1 MSWWSSTP
9 SIDEQVEKA
18 TSESLP
24 SGESDL
30 ALNLEI
36 CDLIRSKTVPAK
48 DAMRSL
54 KRRLLNRNPNVQL
67 AALQLTDVCIKNGGS
82 HFLVEIASREFVDP
96 LMAIARN
103 DDANPEVQQR
113 VLGLLQQWAVA
124 FAGQLQL
131 QQMENAV
138 TQLKS
143 EGVSFPSASHD
154 NAAVTSTFIDTKA
167 PPEWIDSDVCMESGV
182 AFSFLNRKHH
192 CRNCGGVFTQACC
205 QNYITLPHFGINVP
219 VRVCNGC
226 FKNLKKGKSDAPIHK
241 PVPGGATNAGP
252 GSAPAPIPD
261 DEDDIQKAIRLSL
274 QEQESYKPPAPAAAA
289 ATSSSNDDDE
299 DMKAAIA
306 ASLRD
311 MENERQTGQTSAPT
325 GGPYSSTSS
334 TAVTAPSLT
343 DLTATE
349 ESNINLLSLLVERL
363 KGEPQGTI
371 LREPKI
377 QELYDTV
384 GNLRPKLARTMGETI
399 SKYDSLVDMHAKM
412 TTVIRYYDALL
423 EEKLNQAYTNRNS
436 GGYAPQPH
444 LAHQMTGQVGY
455 QHTGQAPYLSGQV
468 TGQAPYLSSQATG
481 QAPYLSSQATGQ
493 APYLSS
499 QATGQ
504 APYLSGQPLTN
515 HYTGS
520 AAPSAPQYGG
530 GPPAQQNAYNNAPSY
545 QYSNAPGYDYA
556 SSPSAPSAPGAPS
569 QPSQPKEESAPL
581 IEL

>member
-103 DDANPEVQQR
+103 DDANPEVRQR
-113 VLGLLQQWAVA
+113 VLQLLQQWAVA

-143 EGVSFPSASHD
+143 EGVSFPSAAHD

-241 PVPGGATNAGP
+241 PVPGAATNAVP
-252 GSAPAPIPD
+252 GSAPGTQPTAAIPD

-274 QEQESYKPPAPAAAA
+274 QEQESYKPPPPAA
-289 ATSSSNDDDE
+289 ATSSSNDDDD

-311 MENERQTGQTSAPT
+311 MENERQTGQTSAPA

-455 QHTGQAPYLSGQV
+455 QHTGQAYLTGQV
-468 TGQAPYLSSQATG
+468 TGQAPYLTG
-481 QAPYLSSQATGQ
+481 QVTGQ
-493 APYLSS
+493 PSYL
-499 QATGQ
+499 TGQ
-504 APYLSGQPLTN
+504 PTGQPSYLTGQPTGPLTN

-520 AAPSAPQYGG
+520 APSAPQYGG
-530 GPPAQQNAYNNAPSY
+530 GPPAQHNAPSY
-545 QYSNAPGYDYA
+545 PYSNAPGYDYA
-556 SSPSAPSAPGAPS
+556 SSPSAPSAPGAPGAPS

>member
-96 LMAIARN
+96 LMAVVRN
-103 DDANPEVQQR
+103 DDANPEVKQR
-113 VLGLLQQWAVA
+113 VLQLLQQWSVA

-131 QQMENAV
+131 QQVENAV

-143 EGVSFPSASHD
+143 EGISFPSASHD

-241 PVPGGATNAGP
+241 TVPAVAPTSGSGP
-252 GSAPAPIPD
+252 GAAPIPD

-274 QEQESYKPPAPAAAA
+274 QEQESYKPPPPAA
-289 ATSSSNDDDE
+289 TSSNDDDE

-311 MENERQTGQTSAPT
+311 MENERQTGQTAAPAGGMYSA
-325 GGPYSSTSS
+325 ST
-334 TAVTAPSLT
+334 TVTAPSLT

-423 EEKLNQAYTNRNS
+423 EEKLNQAYTNRQS

-444 LAHQMTGQVGY
+444 LAHQMTGQVTGQPSHMGY
-455 QHTGQAPYLSGQV
+455 QHTGQAPYLTGQM
-468 TGQAPYLSSQATG
+468 TGQAPYLTGQTTGQAPYLNSQATG
-481 QAPYLSSQATGQ
+481 QAPYLTGQ
-493 APYLSS
+493 P
-499 QATGQ
+499 TGHL
-504 APYLSGQPLTN
+504 AN

-520 AAPSAPQYGG
+520 APSAPQYGG
-530 GPPAQQNAYNNAPSY
+530 HPPAQNAYNNVPSY
-545 QYSNAPGYDYA
+545 PYSSAPGGYDYA
-556 SSPSAPSAPGAPS
+556 SSPSAPSAPGGPSAPS
-569 QPSQPKEESAPL
+569 APVQPKEESAPL

>member
-96 LMAIARN
+96 LMAVARN
-103 DDANPEVQQR
+103 DDANPEVRQR
-113 VLGLLQQWAVA
+113 VLQLLQQWAVA

-131 QQMENAV
+131 QQVENAV
-138 TQLKS
+138 TQLKN

-154 NAAVTSTFIDTKA
+154 AVTSTFIDTKA

-226 FKNLKKGKSDAPIHK
+226 FKNLKKGKNEPIARKEPSKTTPAAP
-241 PVPGGATNAGP
+241 T
-252 GSAPAPIPD
+252 STE

-274 QEQESYKPPAPAAAA
+274 QEQESYKPPPPAA
-289 ATSSSNDDDE
+289 TPSNDDDE

-311 MENERQTGQTSAPT
+311 MENERQGGHTVPTSTEASAAT
-325 GGPYSSTSS
+325 T
-334 TAVTAPSLT
+334 VTAPSLT

-363 KGEPQGTI
+363 KTEPQGTI

-423 EEKLNQAYTNRNS
+423 EEKLNQAYTNRQ
-436 GGYAPQPH
+436 GGYPQPN
-444 LAHQMTGQVGY
+444 LGQQATGYQQGAGYQASYLNNQPTGYLNNQPTGQY
-455 QHTGQAPYLSGQV
+455 LNSQPTGQYLNSQP
-468 TGQAPYLSSQATG
+468 TGQYLNSQATG
-481 QAPYLSSQATGQ
+481 QLNSQQTGYQPY
-493 APYLSS
+493 
-499 QATGQ
+499 
-504 APYLSGQPLTN
+504 
-515 HYTGS
+515 
-520 AAPSAPQYGG
+520 AAPSAPQYG
-530 GPPAQQNAYNNAPSY
+530 AQTHYKHPYASNAPS
-545 QYSNAPGYDYA
+545 YDYA
-556 SSPSAPSAPGAPS
+556 SSPSAPSAPGAPGAS
-569 QPSQPKEESAPL
+569 APAQPKEESAPL

>member
-96 LMAIARN
+96 LMAVARN
-103 DDANPEVQQR
+103 DDANTEVKQR
-113 VLGLLQQWAVA
+113 VLQLLQQWAVA

-131 QQMENAV
+131 QQMEAAV

-143 EGVSFPSASHD
+143 EGVAFPSATHD
-154 NAAVTSTFIDTKA
+154 AVTSTFIDTKA

-192 CRNCGGVFTQACC
+192 CRNCGGVFTQTCC

-226 FKNLKKGKSDAPIHK
+226 YKNLKKGKND
-241 PVPGGATNAGP
+241 VPQRVAVGDSTTSS
-252 GSAPAPIPD
+252 SAPAPPA

-274 QEQESYKPPAPAAAA
+274 QEQESYKPPPP
-289 ATSSSNDDDE
+289 TVSNDDDE

-311 MENERQTGQTSAPT
+311 MESERQAPT
-325 GGPYSSTSS
+325 STAAYSSGPT
-334 TAVTAPSLT
+334 TVTAPSLT

-363 KGEPQGTI
+363 KSEPQGTI

-399 SKYDSLVDMHAKM
+399 SKYDNLVDMHAKM

-423 EEKLNQAYTNRNS
+423 EEKLNQAYNNRNS
-436 GGYAPQPH
+436 GGYVAQ
-444 LAHQMTGQVGY
+444 
-455 QHTGQAPYLSGQV
+455 QHTGYPVAQQNTGYAPMISQHTGYAPMTNQL
-468 TGQAPYLSSQATG
+468 TGQPTGPPGGYYGDGAPS
-481 QAPYLSSQATGQ
+481 
-493 APYLSS
+493 
-499 QATGQ
+499 
-504 APYLSGQPLTN
+504 
-515 HYTGS
+515 
-520 AAPSAPQYGG
+520 APSAPQYG
-530 GPPAQQNAYNNAPSY
+530 QAP
-545 QYSNAPGYDYA
+545 QYGYAPNPGHNPNPGYDYA
-556 SSPSAPSAPGAPS
+556 SSPSAPSAPA
-569 QPSQPKEESAPL
+569 QNVKQEESAPL